1 MREVLAGLGD
11 EFLYGLVDCSG
22 YGRLVVSILLHSLLL
37 SLLDDGC
44 HILHILKE
52 CDRKALAREFLAAV
66 HRPVSVLE
74 IIMLHGAELLD
85 VAVSAVV
92 VCHQEA
98 LRRDDLSGA
107 SSAELH
113 DRVLERS
120 VVDVIDLL
128 RCKLASELLHGLAV
142 HLLDERQQPH
152 SLVGKHAAGKN
163 CHSCDDADNLFHI
176 INICFSCHSDLV
188 EESKTMSV
196 PIVSDESFCDGEAY
210 SHAL

>member
-1 MREVLAGLGD
+1 MREVLACLGD
-11 EFLYGLVDCSG
+11 ELLYGLVDCRG
-22 YGRLVVSILLHSLLL
+22 YSILVVSILLHGLLL

-52 CDRKALAREFLAAV
+52 CYRKTLAREFLATV
-66 HRPVSVLE
+66 HSPVSVLE
-74 IIMLHGAELLD
+74 VVVLHGAELLD

-92 VCHQEA
+92 VGQQETFG
-98 LRRDDLSGA
+98 RDYLTCTSA
-107 SSAELH
+107 SELH

-128 RCKLASELLHGLAV
+128 RGKLAAELLHGLSV

-163 CHSCDDADNLFHI
+163 CHSGDDADNLFHI
-176 INICFSCHSDLV
+176 INICFSCHSDL
-188 EESKTMSV
+188 SL
-196 PIVSDESFCDGEAY
+196 SFRPCGGI
-210 SHAL
+210 

>member
-11 EFLYGLVDCSG
+11 ELLYGLVDSRG
-22 YGRLVVSILLHSLLL
+22 YGRLVVSMLLHGLLL

-52 CDRKALAREFLAAV
+52 CNRKPLAREFLATV
-66 HRPVSVLE
+66 HSPVSVLE
-74 IIMLHGAELLD
+74 VVMLHGAELLD

-92 VCHQEA
+92 VGQQETFS
-98 LRRDDLSGA
+98 RDYLSCTSA
-107 SSAELH
+107 SELH

-120 VVDVIDLL
+120 VVDVIYLL
-128 RCKLASELLHGLAV
+128 RGKLASELLHGLAV

-163 CHSCDDADNLFHI
+163 CHSCDDADYLFHI

-196 PIVSDESFCDGEAY
+196 PIVSNESSCDGEAY